1 CEGVAT
7 VKLHLDRGVLG
18 DAVSWATRT
27 LPVRPAMPILQGVR
41 IVADAGGE
49 LQLSTFDYEVS
60 AQIRLEAEV
69 DQPGEVL
76 VQGRMLSDIVRA
88 LPNKDV
94 SVALEGTKLQ
104 VRCGSARFALAT
116 LPVEEY
122 PQLPTMPP
130 VAGAVAADVFSEAIA
145 QVTVAASKDD
155 TLPLLTGVK
164 VEISGETTPLM
175 ATDRYRLALRELTWT
190 PTTPGTELTAL
201 VRGRT
206 LHEVA
211 RSLATG
217 GGVEI
222 ALSEDDSATLIGFEA
237 GGRRTTSTLV
247 DGEYPPVRRLF
258 PDTSAITAVVATASL
273 IDAVKRVSLVA
284 ERNTPVRL
292 SFTEGQVALEAGA
305 GDDAQASEV
314 LEAHLEGEDLV
325 VGFNSGFLLDGLGAL
340 GTELARLT
348 LQVRPGITV
357 LVGQNGQGKTNVVE
371 AVWYLATLSSHR
383 VPHDAALVHRGEST
397 AIVRASFVRAGRPL
411 QVDLEITP
419 GKSNRARLQG

>member
-1 CEGVAT
+1 M
-7 VKLHLDRGVLG
+7 KFHLDRGVLG

-41 IVADAGGE
+41 IVADADGG

-60 AQIRLEAEV
+60 AQITIDAEV

-94 SVALEGTKLQ
+94 TVALEGTKLQ

-122 PQLPTMPP
+122 PQLPAMPE
-130 VAGAVAADVFSEAIA
+130 VAGSVPADVFAEAIS

-164 VEISGETTPLM
+164 IEISGETMTLM
-175 ATDRYRLALRELTWT
+175 STDRYRLAMRELTWN
-190 PTTPGTELTAL
+190 PSTPGTELNAL
-201 VRGRT
+201 VRART

-211 RSLATG
+211 RSLSTG
-217 GGVEI
+217 GSVDI
-222 ALSEDDSATLIGFEA
+222 ALSTEGSANLIGFEA

-247 DGEYPPVRRLF
+247 DGDYPPVRRLF
-258 PDTSAITAVVATASL
+258 PDTTPITAVVATGPL

-314 LEAHLEGEDLV
+314 LEAQLDGEDLV
-325 VGFNSGFLLDGLGAL
+325 VGYNSGFLLDGLGAL
-340 GTELARLT
+340 GTEFARLT
-348 LQVRPGITV
+348 FTDSIKPSVMA
-357 LVGQNGQGKTNVVE
+357 GQESLEGSPSSSYK
-371 AVWYLATLSSHR
+371 YLIMPMR
-383 VPHDAALVHRGEST
+383 
-397 AIVRASFVRAGRPL
+397 I
-411 QVDLEITP
+411 
-419 GKSNRARLQG
+419 

>member
-1 CEGVAT
+1 M
-7 VKLHLDRGVLG
+7 KFHLDRGALG
-18 DAVSWATRT
+18 DAVTWATRT

-41 IVADAGGE
+41 IVADTSGE

-60 AQIRLEAEV
+60 AQITLDAEV
-69 DQPGEVL
+69 DEGGEVL

-104 VRCGSARFALAT
+104 LRCGSARFALAT

-122 PQLPTMPP
+122 PQLPSMPP
-130 VAGAVAADVFSEAIA
+130 VAGSVPADVFSEAIS

-164 VEISGETTPLM
+164 VEIEGEKVTLM
-175 ATDRYRLALRELTWT
+175 ATDRYRLAMRELSWN
-190 PTTPGTELTAL
+190 PASPGAELTAL
-201 VRGRT
+201 VRART

-217 GGVEI
+217 GSVDI
-222 ALSEDDSATLIGFEA
+222 ALADDSAAKLVGFES

-247 DGEYPPVRRLF
+247 DGDYPPVRRLF
-258 PDTSAITAVVATASL
+258 PDSSPITAVIATAPL
-273 IDAVKRVSLVA
+273 IEAVKRVSLVA

-314 LEAHLEGEDLV
+314 LEAQLEGEDLV

-340 GTELARLT
+340 GTEFARLT
-348 LQVRPGITV
+348 FTDSIKPSVMS
-357 LVGQNGQGKTNVVE
+357 GQDSLEGTPDGSYK
-371 AVWYLATLSSHR
+371 YLIMPMR
-383 VPHDAALVHRGEST
+383 
-397 AIVRASFVRAGRPL
+397 I
-411 QVDLEITP
+411 
-419 GKSNRARLQG
+419 

>member
-1 CEGVAT
+1 VHRPTAPRGAADLDLSFDHCEGVAT
-7 VKLHLDRGVLG
+7 VKFHLDRGVLG

-41 IVADAGGE
+41 IVAEAGGE

-69 DQPGEVL
+69 EQPGEVL

-94 SVALEGTKLQ
+94 SIALEGTKLQ

-122 PQLPTMPP
+122 PQLPSMPP
-130 VAGAVAADVFSEAIA
+130 VAGSVAADVFAEAIS

-164 VEISGETTPLM
+164 VEITGETMTLM
-175 ATDRYRLALRELTWT
+175 ATDRYRLALRELTWN
-190 PTTPGTELTAL
+190 PTTPGTELTSL

-222 ALSEDDSATLIGFEA
+222 ALSDDDSATLIGFEA

-258 PDTSAITAVVATASL
+258 PDTSAITAVVATGSL

-340 GTELARLT
+340 GSEFARLT
-348 LQVRPGITV
+348 FTDSIKPSVMT
-357 LVGQNGQGKTNVVE
+357 GQDSLEGDPDTSYK
-371 AVWYLATLSSHR
+371 YLIMPMR
-383 VPHDAALVHRGEST
+383 
-397 AIVRASFVRAGRPL
+397 I
-411 QVDLEITP
+411 
-419 GKSNRARLQG
+419 

>member
-1 CEGVAT
+1 MFSSFDHCEGVAT
-7 VKLHLDRGVLG
+7 VKFHLDRGVLG

-60 AQIRLEAEV
+60 AQIRLEAEIE
-69 DQPGEVL
+69 QPGEVL

-94 SVALEGTKLQ
+94 SIALEGTKLQ

-122 PQLPTMPP
+122 PQLPSMPP
-130 VAGAVAADVFSEAIA
+130 VAGAVAADVFAEAIS

-164 VEISGETTPLM
+164 VEISGETMTLM
-175 ATDRYRLALRELTWT
+175 ATDRYRLALRELTWN
-190 PTTPGTELTAL
+190 PSTPGTELTAL

-222 ALSEDDSATLIGFEA
+222 ALSDADSANLIGFEA

-247 DGEYPPVRRLF
+247 DGDYPPVRRLF
-258 PDTSAITAVVATASL
+258 PETSAITAVVATGSL

-292 SFTEGQVALEAGA
+292 SFSEGQVSLEAGA
-305 GDDAQASEV
+305 GDDAQASEA

-340 GTELARLT
+340 GTEFARLT
-348 LQVRPGITV
+348 FTDSIKPSVMT
-357 LVGQNGQGKTNVVE
+357 GQDSLEGEPDNSYK
-371 AVWYLATLSSHR
+371 YLIMPMR
-383 VPHDAALVHRGEST
+383 
-397 AIVRASFVRAGRPL
+397 I
-411 QVDLEITP
+411 
-419 GKSNRARLQG
+419 

>member
-1 CEGVAT
+1 VAT
-7 VKLHLDRGVLG
+7 VKFHLDRGVLG

-60 AQIRLEAEV
+60 AQIRLEAEIE
-69 DQPGEVL
+69 QPGEVL

-94 SVALEGTKLQ
+94 SIALEGTKLQ

-122 PQLPTMPP
+122 PQLPSMPP
-130 VAGAVAADVFSEAIA
+130 VAGAVAADVFAEAIS

-164 VEISGETTPLM
+164 VEISGETMTLM
-175 ATDRYRLALRELTWT
+175 ATDRYRLAMRELTWN
-190 PTTPGTELTAL
+190 PSTPGTELTAL

-222 ALSEDDSATLIGFEA
+222 ALSDDDSASLIGFEA

-247 DGEYPPVRRLF
+247 NGDYPPVRRLF
-258 PDTSAITAVVATASL
+258 PDSSAITAVVATGSL

-340 GTELARLT
+340 GTEFARLT
-348 LQVRPGITV
+348 FTDSIKPSVMT
-357 LVGQNGQGKTNVVE
+357 GQGSLEGEPETSYK
-371 AVWYLATLSSHR
+371 YLIMPMR
-383 VPHDAALVHRGEST
+383 
-397 AIVRASFVRAGRPL
+397 I
-411 QVDLEITP
+411 
-419 GKSNRARLQG
+419 

>member
-1 CEGVAT
+1 PGVSAGDLRNRYAALRSAATCHSARRNPSFDHCEGVAT
-7 VKLHLDRGVLG
+7 VKFHLDRGVLG

-69 DQPGEVL
+69 DEPGEVL

-94 SVALEGTKLQ
+94 TVALEGTKLQ

-130 VAGAVAADVFSEAIA
+130 VADTVAAEVFAEEIS

-164 VEISGETTPLM
+164 VEISGETMTLM
-175 ATDRYRLALRELTWT
+175 ATDRYRLALRELTWN
-190 PTTPGTELTAL
+190 PSTPGTELTAL

-222 ALSEDDSATLIGFEA
+222 ALSEDDSASLIGFEA

-247 DGEYPPVRRLF
+247 NGDYPPVRRLF
-258 PDTSAITAVVATASL
+258 PDTSAITAVVATGSL

-340 GTELARLT
+340 GTEFARLT
-348 LQVRPGITV
+348 FTDSIKPSVMT
-357 LVGQNGQGKTNVVE
+357 GQDSLEGEPDSSYK
-371 AVWYLATLSSHR
+371 YLIMPMR
-383 VPHDAALVHRGEST
+383 
-397 AIVRASFVRAGRPL
+397 I
-411 QVDLEITP
+411 
-419 GKSNRARLQG
+419 

>member
-1 CEGVAT
+1 M
-7 VKLHLDRGVLG
+7 KFHLDRGVLG

-41 IVADAGGE
+41 IVAETSGS

-60 AQIRLEAEV
+60 AQIQLDAEV
-69 DQPGEVL
+69 EQGGEVL

-94 SVALEGTKLQ
+94 SVSLEGTKLQ
-104 VRCGSARFALAT
+104 VRCGSSRFALAT

-122 PQLPTMPP
+122 PQLPAMPP
-130 VAGAVAADVFSEAIA
+130 RAGAVPADVFAQAIS

-164 VEISGETTPLM
+164 VEISGETMTLM
-175 ATDRYRLALRELTWT
+175 ATDRYRLAMRELTWT
-190 PTTPGTELTAL
+190 PSSPGAEQTAL

-206 LHEVA
+206 LQEVA

-217 GGVEI
+217 GSVEV
-222 ALSEDDSATLIGFEA
+222 ALAEEGGNLVGFEA

-247 DGEYPPVRRLF
+247 DGDYPPVRRLF
-258 PDTSAITAVVATASL
+258 PEQSAITAVVATAPL
-273 IDAVKRVSLVA
+273 IEAVKRVSLVA

-314 LEAHLEGEDLV
+314 LEAQLEGEDLV
-325 VGFNSGFLLDGLGAL
+325 VGFNSGFLLDGLQAL
-340 GTELARLT
+340 GTDFARLT
-348 LQVRPGITV
+348 FTDSIKPSVMS
-357 LVGQNGQGKTNVVE
+357 GQESLEGTPDTSYR
-371 AVWYLATLSSHR
+371 YLIMPMRT
-383 VPHDAALVHRGEST
+383 
-397 AIVRASFVRAGRPL
+397 
-411 QVDLEITP
+411 
-419 GKSNRARLQG
+419 

>member
-1 CEGVAT
+1 VAT
-7 VKLHLDRGVLG
+7 VKFHLDRGVLA

-41 IVADAGGE
+41 IVADASGE

-60 AQIRLEAEV
+60 AQITLAAEV
-69 DQPGEVL
+69 DAPGEVL

-94 SVALEGTKLQ
+94 TVSLEGTKLQ

-122 PQLPTMPP
+122 PQLPSMPP
-130 VAGAVAADVFSEAIA
+130 VAGSVDAHVLAEAIG

-155 TLPLLTGVK
+155 TLPLLTGVRMEIEGEK
-164 VEISGETTPLM
+164 VTLM
-175 ATDRYRLALRELTWT
+175 ATDRYRLALRELTWRPASPSAST
-190 PTTPGTELTAL
+190 TAL

-206 LHEVA
+206 LQEVA

-217 GGVEI
+217 SDVDI
-222 ALSEDDSATLIGFEA
+222 ALADDSSANLIGFESS
-237 GGRRTTSTLV
+237 GRRTTSTLV
-247 DGEYPPVRRLF
+247 DGDYPPVRRLF
-258 PDTSAITAVVATASL
+258 PDSVAITAVVATAPL
-273 IDAVKRVSLVA
+273 IEAVKRVSLVA

-292 SFTEGQVALEAGA
+292 TFTEGQVALEAGA

-314 LEAHLEGEDLV
+314 LEAQLEGDDLV

-340 GTELARLT
+340 GTDFARLT
-348 LQVRPGITV
+348 FTDSIKPSVMS
-357 LVGQNGQGKTNVVE
+357 GQDSLEGSPDPSYK
-371 AVWYLATLSSHR
+371 YLLMPMR
-383 VPHDAALVHRGEST
+383 
-397 AIVRASFVRAGRPL
+397 I
-411 QVDLEITP
+411 
-419 GKSNRARLQG
+419 

>member
-1 CEGVAT
+1 VAT
-7 VKLHLDRGVLG
+7 VKFHLDRGVLG

-60 AQIRLEAEV
+60 AQIRLEAEIE
-69 DQPGEVL
+69 QPGEVL

-94 SVALEGTKLQ
+94 TVALEGTKLQ

-130 VAGAVAADVFSEAIA
+130 VAGTVAADVFSEAIS

-164 VEISGETTPLM
+164 VEISGETMTLM
-175 ATDRYRLALRELTWT
+175 ATDRYRLALRELTWN
-190 PTTPGTELTAL
+190 PSSPGAELTAL

-222 ALSEDDSATLIGFEA
+222 ALSDEDSANLIGFEA

-247 DGEYPPVRRLF
+247 DGDYPPVRRLF
-258 PDTSAITAVVATASL
+258 PETTAITAVVSTGAL

-292 SFTEGQVALEAGA
+292 SFSEGQVALEAGA

-314 LEAHLEGEDLV
+314 LEAQLEGEDLV

-340 GTELARLT
+340 GSEFARLT
-348 LQVRPGITV
+348 FTDSIKPSVMT
-357 LVGQNGQGKTNVVE
+357 GQDSLEGEPDNSYR
-371 AVWYLATLSSHR
+371 YLIMPMR
-383 VPHDAALVHRGEST
+383 
-397 AIVRASFVRAGRPL
+397 I
-411 QVDLEITP
+411 
-419 GKSNRARLQG
+419 

>member
-1 CEGVAT
+1 R
-7 VKLHLDRGVLG
+7 LD
-18 DAVSWATRT
+18 
-27 LPVRPAMPILQGVR
+27 
-41 IVADAGGE
+41 
-49 LQLSTFDYEVS
+49 
-60 AQIRLEAEV
+60 AEV
-69 DQPGEVL
+69 ETGGEVL

-94 SVALEGTKLQ
+94 SIALEGTKLQ

-130 VAGAVAADVFSEAIA
+130 VPASVAADVFAEAVAPAPRPVGDSPPPATAAPVAGSVAADVFAEAIG

-164 VEISGETTPLM
+164 VEISGETMTLM
-175 ATDRYRLALRELTWT
+175 ATDRYRLALRELTWN
-190 PTTPGTELTAL
+190 PATPGAEQTAL

-211 RSLATG
+211 RSLSTG
-217 GGVEI
+217 GSVDI
-222 ALSEDDSATLIGFEA
+222 ALSDDADGNLIGFES

-258 PDTSAITAVVATASL
+258 PETTAITATVATGAL

-314 LEAHLEGEDLV
+314 LEAQLEGEDLV

-340 GTELARLT
+340 GTDFARLT
-348 LQVRPGITV
+348 
-357 LVGQNGQGKTNVVE
+357 
-371 AVWYLATLSSHR
+371 
-383 VPHDAALVHRGEST
+383 
-397 AIVRASFVRAGRPL
+397 F
-411 QVDLEITP
+411 
-419 GKSNRARLQG
+419 

>member
-1 CEGVAT
+1 VAT
-7 VKLHLDRGVLG
+7 VKFHLDRGVLG

-60 AQIRLEAEV
+60 AQIRLEAEIE
-69 DQPGEVL
+69 QPGEVL

-130 VAGAVAADVFSEAIA
+130 VAGTVAADVFSEAIS

-164 VEISGETTPLM
+164 VEISGETMTLM
-175 ATDRYRLALRELTWT
+175 ATDRYRLALRELTWN
-190 PTTPGTELTAL
+190 PSTPGTELTAL

-222 ALSEDDSATLIGFEA
+222 ALSEEDSANLIGFEA

-258 PDTSAITAVVATASL
+258 PDTTAITAVVSTGAL

-292 SFTEGQVALEAGA
+292 SFSEGQVALEAGA

-314 LEAHLEGEDLV
+314 LEAQLEGEDLV

-340 GTELARLT
+340 GSEFARLT
-348 LQVRPGITV
+348 FTDSIKPSVMT
-357 LVGQNGQGKTNVVE
+357 GQDSLEGEPDNSYK
-371 AVWYLATLSSHR
+371 YLIMPMR
-383 VPHDAALVHRGEST
+383 
-397 AIVRASFVRAGRPL
+397 I
-411 QVDLEITP
+411 
-419 GKSNRARLQG
+419 

>member
-1 CEGVAT
+1 M
-7 VKLHLDRGVLG
+7 KFRLDRGVLG

-41 IVADAGGE
+41 IVADTSGE

-60 AQIRLEAEV
+60 AQIHLEAEV
-69 DQPGEVL
+69 EESGEVL

-122 PQLPTMPP
+122 PQLPAMPP
-130 VAGAVAADVFSEAIA
+130 VAGTVGADVFSEAIS

-164 VEISGETTPLM
+164 VEISGETMTLM
-175 ATDRYRLALRELTWT
+175 ATDRYRLALREITWN
-190 PTTPGTELTAL
+190 PATPGTELTAL

-217 GGVEI
+217 GSVEI
-222 ALSEDDSATLIGFEA
+222 ALEEDAAANLIGFEA

-247 DGEYPPVRRLF
+247 DGDYPPVRRLF
-258 PDTSAITAVVATASL
+258 PETSAITAVVATGPL

-314 LEAHLEGEDLV
+314 LEASLEGEDLV

-340 GTELARLT
+340 GTEFARLT
-348 LQVRPGITV
+348 FTDSIKPAVMS
-357 LVGQNGQGKTNVVE
+357 GQESLEGEPQTSYK
-371 AVWYLATLSSHR
+371 YLIMPMR
-383 VPHDAALVHRGEST
+383 
-397 AIVRASFVRAGRPL
+397 I
-411 QVDLEITP
+411 
-419 GKSNRARLQG
+419 

>member
-1 CEGVAT
+1 M
-7 VKLHLDRGVLG
+7 KFHLDRGVLG

-60 AQIRLEAEV
+60 AQIRLEAEIE
-69 DQPGEVL
+69 QPGEVL

-130 VAGAVAADVFSEAIA
+130 VAGTVAADVFSDAIS

-164 VEISGETTPLM
+164 VEISGETMTLM
-175 ATDRYRLALRELTWT
+175 ATDRYRLALRELTWN
-190 PTTPGTELTAL
+190 PSSPGAELTAL

-222 ALSEDDSATLIGFEA
+222 ALSDEDSANLIGFEA

-247 DGEYPPVRRLF
+247 DGDYPPVRRLF
-258 PDTSAITAVVATASL
+258 PETTAITAVVSTGAL

-292 SFTEGQVALEAGA
+292 SFSEGQVALEAGA
-305 GDDAQASEV
+305 GYDAQASEV
-314 LEAHLEGEDLV
+314 LEAQLEGEDLV

-340 GTELARLT
+340 GTEFARLT
-348 LQVRPGITV
+348 FTDSIKPSVMS
-357 LVGQNGQGKTNVVE
+357 GQDSLEGEPETSYK
-371 AVWYLATLSSHR
+371 YLIMPMR
-383 VPHDAALVHRGEST
+383 
-397 AIVRASFVRAGRPL
+397 I
-411 QVDLEITP
+411 
-419 GKSNRARLQG
+419 

>member
-1 CEGVAT
+1 VAT
-7 VKLHLDRGVLG
+7 VKFHLDRGVLA

-41 IVADAGGE
+41 IVADASGE

-60 AQIRLEAEV
+60 AQITLAAEV
-69 DQPGEVL
+69 DAPGEVL

-94 SVALEGTKLQ
+94 TVALEGTKLQ

-122 PQLPTMPP
+122 PQLPSMPP
-130 VAGAVAADVFSEAIA
+130 VAGSVDAHVLAEAIG

-155 TLPLLTGVK
+155 TLPLLTGVRMEIEGEK
-164 VEISGETTPLM
+164 VTLM
-175 ATDRYRLALRELTWT
+175 ATDRYRLALRELTWRPASPSAST
-190 PTTPGTELTAL
+190 TAL

-206 LHEVA
+206 LQEVA

-217 GGVEI
+217 SDVDI
-222 ALSEDDSATLIGFEA
+222 ALADDSSAHLIGFESS
-237 GGRRTTSTLV
+237 GRRTTSTLV
-247 DGEYPPVRRLF
+247 DGDYPPVRRLF
-258 PDTSAITAVVATASL
+258 PDSVAITAVVATAPL
-273 IDAVKRVSLVA
+273 IEAVKRVSLVA

-292 SFTEGQVALEAGA
+292 TFTEGQVALEAGA

-314 LEAHLEGEDLV
+314 LEAQLEGDDLV

-340 GTELARLT
+340 GTDFARLT
-348 LQVRPGITV
+348 FTDSIKPSVMS
-357 LVGQNGQGKTNVVE
+357 GQDSLEGSPDPSYK
-371 AVWYLATLSSHR
+371 YLLMPMR
-383 VPHDAALVHRGEST
+383 
-397 AIVRASFVRAGRPL
+397 I
-411 QVDLEITP
+411 
-419 GKSNRARLQG
+419 